1 MLRSDCEPV
10 RQNDLVL
17 VRSTDEGFRTTMFRI
32 RCRYMESNRKPTSLT
47 WHCDLDRQMR
57 LVYLG
62 TDETEARRLAVEG
75 GVMRSARTMGDA
87 MLTAALA
94 FGAERHDR

>member
-1 MLRSDCEPV
+1 
-10 RQNDLVL
+10 
-17 VRSTDEGFRTTMFRI
+17 
-32 RCRYMESNRKPTSLT
+32 
-47 WHCDLDRQMR
+47 MR
-57 LVYLG
+57 LKHV
-62 TDETEARRLAVEG
+62 DSPSK